1 MFRYYF
7 QLGIRS
13 LRRNPMLTALMVVTL
28 AVGVAASMATF
39 TVLYTMSGDPIP
51 QKSDRLFVPRLDNA
65 PLVGYAAGDEPSDQM
80 TYQDATNLLASGQ
93 GVRRTAVY
101 GVGTGIESGR
111 PDLPPFLVQGVAPT
125 RDFFAMFEVPFLYG
139 AAWDSATEA
148 GARDAIVLSRDLSA
162 KLFGEGT
169 NPVGK
174 SVRMED
180 AEWRVVGVTDAWKPM
195 PRYYRL
201 INGNGGNFVGAEDFF
216 IPFQTA
222 IRHEMGNNG
231 NNNCSGEGP
240 KEPGWQGWLKSECD
254 FIQFW
259 FEGKSAADQPRLKE
273 FLAAYVTDQKKLGRY
288 PRPIN
293 VRLENVM
300 EWMKHLHVVSADARL
315 STWLAFGFLLVCLV
329 NTVGLLLAKFSAR
342 AGEIGVRRALGAT
355 RPEIFRQF
363 LTEAAVIGLVGGAIG
378 LVLSFGGLWLISLQS
393 EEMALV
399 AKMDW
404 AMLATTLGL
413 SIGASIL
420 AGLLPTWRACQ
431 VTPALQLKT
440 Q

>member
-7 QLGIRS
+7 QLGMRS
-13 LRRNPMLTALMVVTL
+13 LRRNPMLTALMVLTL

-39 TVLYTMSGDPIP
+39 TVLYVMSGDPIP
-51 QKSDRLFVPRLDNA
+51 HKSDRLFVPRLDNA
-65 PLVGYAAGDEPSDQM
+65 PLVGYAEGDEPSEQM
-80 TYQDATNLLASGQ
+80 TYQDARNLLASGQ
-93 GVRRTAVY
+93 GLRRTAVY
-101 GVGTGIESGR
+101 GIGSGIESGR
-111 PDLPPFLVQGVAPT
+111 ADLPPFLVQGVSPT

-139 AAWDSATEA
+139 APWDVASET
-148 GARDAIVLSRDLSA
+148 GARDVVVLSRELSE
-162 KLFGEGT
+162 KLFGAGT

-174 SVRMED
+174 TISMED
-180 AEWRVVGVTDAWKPM
+180 AQWRIVGVADTWKPM

-201 INGNGGNFVGAEDFF
+201 INGNGGNFVGSEEIF

-231 NNNCSGEGP
+231 NNNCDGDGP
-240 KEPGWQGWLKSECD
+240 SEPGWQGWLKSECD

-259 FEGKSAADQPRLKE
+259 FEGKSAADQARLKE
-273 FLAAYVTDQKKLGRY
+273 FLAAYVTEQKKLGRY

-293 VRLENVM
+293 VRLQNVM
-300 EWMKHLHVVSADARL
+300 EWMEFAGVVSADAKL

-363 LTEAAVIGLVGGAIG
+363 LIEASVIGLVGGLLG
-378 LVLSFGGLWLISLQS
+378 LALSFGGLWLISMQS

-404 AMLATTLGL
+404 AMLATTVGL

>member
-7 QLGIRS
+7 QLGLRS
-13 LRRNPMLTALMVVTL
+13 LRRNPALTALMVLTL

-39 TVLYTMSGDPIP
+39 TVLYVMSGDPIP
-51 QKSDRLFVPRLDNA
+51 HKSDRLFVPRLDNSPA
-65 PLVGYAAGDEPSDQM
+65 AGYAEGDEPSNQM
-80 TYQDATNLLASGQ
+80 TYIDARNLLQSGQ

-101 GVGTGIESGR
+101 TIGAGVESGR
-111 PDLPPFLVQGVAPT
+111 PDLPPFVVQGQAPT
-125 RDFFAMFEVPFLYG
+125 RDFFAMFEVPMRFG
-139 AAWDSATEA
+139 AIWSAADETA
-148 GARDAIVLSRDLSA
+148 ARDVVVLSRELSE
-162 KLFGEGT
+162 KLFGQE
-169 NPVGK
+169 NPVGRTI
-174 SVRMED
+174 RMD
-180 AEWRVVGVTDAWKPM
+180 GTEWQITGVSDTWQPR

-201 INGNGGNFVGAEDFF
+201 INGNGGSFTGNDELF

-231 NNNCSGEGP
+231 NTNCNGEGP
-240 KEPGWQGWLKSECD
+240 SKPGFQGLIESECD

-259 FEGKSAADQPRLKE
+259 FEGESAADQARLKE
-273 FLAAYVTDQKKLGRY
+273 FLGAYVTEQKKLNRY
-288 PRPIN
+288 PRPVN
-293 VRLENVM
+293 VRVQNVM
-300 EWMKHLHVVSADARL
+300 EWMKHLGVVTADVKL

-329 NTVGLLLAKFSAR
+329 NTVGLLLAKFSSR

-355 RPEIFRQF
+355 QGEIFRQY
-363 LTEAAVIGLVGGAIG
+363 LIEAGVVGLAGGLLG
-378 LVLSFGGLWLISLQS
+378 LIFSLGGLWLISLQS
-393 EEMALV
+393 EAMATV

-404 AMLATTLGL
+404 AMLGLTLGL
-413 SIGASIL
+413 AIVSSIL

>member
-7 QLGIRS
+7 QLGVRS
-13 LRRNPMLTALMVVTL
+13 LRRNPVLTALMVLTL

-39 TVLYTMSGDPIP
+39 TVLYVMSGDPIP
-51 QKSDRLFVPRLDNA
+51 HKSDRLFVPRLDNA
-65 PLVGYAAGDEPSDQM
+65 PLVGYAEGDEPSDQM

-93 GVRRTAVY
+93 GLRRTAVY

-111 PDLPPFLVQGVAPT
+111 ADLPPFLVQGVAPT
-125 RDFFAMFEVPFLYG
+125 RDFFAMFEVPFLFG
-139 AAWDSATEA
+139 GPWDAATEA
-148 GARDAIVLSRDLSA
+148 GARDAIVISRELSE
-162 KLFGEGT
+162 KLYGKV

-174 SVRMED
+174 SLRMED
-180 AEWRVVGVTDAWKPM
+180 AEWRIVGVADTWKPM

-201 INGNGGNFVGAEDFF
+201 INGNGGSFVGTEDFF

-231 NNNCSGEGP
+231 NNNCSGAGP
-240 KEPGWQGWLKSECD
+240 SEPGWQGWLKSECD

-273 FLAAYVTDQKKLGRY
+273 FLAAYVTEQKKLGRY
-288 PRPIN
+288 PRPVN

-300 EWMKHLHVVSADARL
+300 EWMEHLGVVSADARL
-315 STWLAFGFLLVCLV
+315 STWLAFGFLLVCVV
-329 NTVGLLLAKFSAR
+329 NTVGLLLAKLSAR

-355 RPEIFRQF
+355 KPEIFRQF
-363 LTEAAVIGLVGGAIG
+363 LVEAGVIGLVGGALG
-378 LVLSFGGLWLISLQS
+378 LLLSFGGLWLISLQS

-404 AMLATTLGL
+404 AMLGATLAL
-413 SIGASIL
+413 AVGASLL

>member
-1 MFRYYF
+1 MFQYYF
-7 QLGIRS
+7 QLGLRS
-13 LRRNPMLTALMVVTL
+13 LRRNPALTALMVLTL

-51 QKSDRLFVPRLDNA
+51 HKSDRLFVPRLDNSPA
-65 PLVGYAAGDEPSDQM
+65 AGYAEGDEPSNQM
-80 TYQDATNLLASGQ
+80 TYIDARNLLQSGQ

-101 GVGTGIESGR
+101 TIGAGVESGR
-111 PDLPPFLVQGVAPT
+111 PDLPPFVVQGQAPT
-125 RDFFAMFEVPFLYG
+125 RDFFAMFEVPMRFG
-139 AAWDSATEA
+139 AIWSAADETA
-148 GARDAIVLSRDLSA
+148 ARDVVVLSRELSE
-162 KLFGEGT
+162 KLFGQE
-169 NPVGK
+169 NPVGRTI
-174 SVRMED
+174 RMD
-180 AEWRVVGVTDAWKPM
+180 GTEWQITGVSDTWQPR

-201 INGNGGNFVGAEDFF
+201 INGNGGSFTGNDELF

-231 NNNCSGEGP
+231 NTNCNGDGP
-240 KEPGWQGWLKSECD
+240 SKPGFQGLLESECD

-259 FEGKSAADQPRLKE
+259 FEGASAADQARLKE
-273 FLAAYVTDQKKLGRY
+273 FLGAYVTEQKKLNRY
-288 PRPIN
+288 PRPVN

-300 EWMKHLHVVSADARL
+300 EWMQHLGVVTADVKL

-329 NTVGLLLAKFSAR
+329 NTVGLLLAKFSSR

-355 RPEIFRQF
+355 QGEIFRQY
-363 LTEAAVIGLVGGAIG
+363 LIEAGVVGLAGGLLG
-378 LVLSFGGLWLISLQS
+378 LVLSLGGLWLISLQS
-393 EEMALV
+393 ESMATV

-404 AMLATTLGL
+404 AMLALTLAL
-413 SIGASIL
+413 ALVSSIL

>member
-7 QLGIRS
+7 QLGVRS
-13 LRRNPMLTALMVVTL
+13 LRRNPVLTALMVLTL

-39 TVLYTMSGDPIP
+39 TVLYVMSGDPIP
-51 QKSDRLFVPRLDNA
+51 HKSDRLFVPRLDNA
-65 PLVGYAAGDEPSDQM
+65 PLVGYADGDEPSDQM

-93 GVRRTAVY
+93 GLRRTAVY

-111 PDLPPFLVQGVAPT
+111 ADLPPFLVQGVAPT
-125 RDFFAMFEVPFLYG
+125 RDFFAMFEVPFLFG
-139 AAWDSATEA
+139 GPWDAATES
-148 GARDAIVLSRDLSA
+148 GARDAIVISRELSE
-162 KLFGEGT
+162 KLYGKV

-174 SVRMED
+174 SLRMED
-180 AEWRVVGVTDAWKPM
+180 AEWRIVGVADTWKPM

-201 INGNGGNFVGAEDFF
+201 INGNGGSFVGTEDFF

-231 NNNCSGEGP
+231 NNNCSGAGP
-240 KEPGWQGWLKSECD
+240 SEPGWQGWLKSECD

-259 FEGKSAADQPRLKE
+259 FEGKTAADQPRLKE
-273 FLAAYVTDQKKLGRY
+273 FLAAYVTEQKKLGRY
-288 PRPIN
+288 PRPVN
-293 VRLENVM
+293 VRIQNVM
-300 EWMKHLHVVSADARL
+300 EWMEYRGVASADARL
-315 STWLAFGFLLVCLV
+315 STWLAFGFLLVCVV
-329 NTVGLLLAKFSAR
+329 NTVGLLLAKLSAR

-355 RPEIFRQF
+355 KPEIFRQF
-363 LTEAAVIGLVGGAIG
+363 LVEAGVIGMVGGALG

-404 AMLATTLGL
+404 AMLGATLAL
-413 SIGASIL
+413 AVGASLL

>member
-7 QLGIRS
+7 QLGLRS
-13 LRRNPMLTALMVVTL
+13 LRRNPALTALMVLTL

-39 TVLYTMSGDPIP
+39 TVLYVMSGDPIP
-51 QKSDRLFVPRLDNA
+51 HKSDRLFVPRLDNSPA
-65 PLVGYAAGDEPSDQM
+65 AGYAEGDEPSDQM
-80 TYQDATNLLASGQ
+80 TYQDARNLLRSGQ

-101 GVGTGIESGR
+101 TIGAGVESGR
-111 PDLPPFLVQGVAPT
+111 PDLPPFVVQGQAPT
-125 RDFFAMFEVPFLYG
+125 RDFFAMFEVPMRFG
-139 AAWDSATEA
+139 AIWTEA
-148 GARDAIVLSRDLSA
+148 DETAARDVVVLSRELSE
-162 KLFGEGT
+162 KLFGQD
-169 NPVGK
+169 NPVGRTL
-174 SVRMED
+174 RMD
-180 AEWRVVGVTDAWKPM
+180 GTEWQIVGVSDTWQPR

-201 INGNGGNFVGAEDFF
+201 INGNGGSFTGNDELF

-231 NNNCSGEGP
+231 NTNCNGDGP
-240 KEPGWQGWLKSECD
+240 SKPGFQGLLESECD

-259 FEGKSAADQPRLKE
+259 FEGASAADQARLKE
-273 FLAAYVTDQKKLGRY
+273 FLGAYVTEQKKLNRY
-288 PRPIN
+288 PRPVN

-300 EWMKHLHVVSADARL
+300 EWMQHLGVVTADVKL

-329 NTVGLLLAKFSAR
+329 NTVGLLLAKFSSR

-355 RPEIFRQF
+355 QGEIFRQY
-363 LTEAAVIGLVGGAIG
+363 LIEAGVVGLAGGLLG
-378 LVLSFGGLWLISLQS
+378 LVLSLGGLWLISLQS
-393 EEMALV
+393 ESMATV

-404 AMLATTLGL
+404 AMLALTLAL
-413 SIGASIL
+413 ALVSSIL